1 MLLLTRIEQCLF
13 IVNVTL
19 LLTHDKWCGQPLSY
33 VNGNLYSGSA
43 QRRALLIY
51 VHDTYMYIYVF
62 ELHDQ
67 M

>member
-13 IVNVTL
+13 IVNVIL
-19 LLTHDKWCGQPLSY
+19 FLTHDKWRGQPLSY
-33 VNGNLYSGSA
+33 VNGNFYSVSA
-43 QRRALLIY
+43 ERRDLLIY